1 MQTVL
6 PDLPPLPRILAGPIL
21 RRVTV
26 DSANVWLAT
35 SRECHL
41 ELRILD
47 GNGTLISKPPA
58 PRFTQAPLPAAN
70 WQLGAQLWFTLL
82 TALPL
87 SDVGAFPSDALL
99 HYEII
104 DQDTQE
110 PLDLGDVCLQGA
122 SHPSFFI
129 PSQLG
134 VIAYGSCRKTHGLA
148 FNDDGT
154 LQHKDSLALLTD
166 QLEDTQHDLNQRPA
180 MLFLVGDQIYADDVL
195 PELMTYLQALAVQLM
210 GKNIPLPDGNDV
222 CSINTP
228 ALIASF
234 KKDCGLTSNSQH
246 AHVLSFGEYA
256 ALYLVTFG
264 NRVGFHYSVPRQH
277 LTHFSNDDIDDIE
290 RLSLQTFLESQP
302 QARKAFANTVTY
314 MNFDDHD
321 ITDDWNLNRSWYDKL
336 SGSANGTRVIANGLA
351 AYWAFQGWGNNPDN
365 YSDRFIHIIKD
376 HLDDPDDAHKCTEF
390 DFHLWKFRRWSF
402 VLPTTPPIF
411 VMDSRTQRDFGRN
424 NQPPQL
430 LDRYALDAMRGEW
443 LNIANQAQTPIFITG
458 TPVFGFSSIEW
469 LQDFLYRIGVVLGGF
484 TGLFSAS
491 SMDVES
497 WVANRRGFAFFLD
510 TLLMRMKLNNVTFL
524 SGDVHYSFAN
534 RADYSNR
541 SNLHEPQSDTNNWR
555 YSPTLQCLQ
564 LTSSAMRNTPQS
576 GRWLETFLANWIVKV
591 RLGACSPETL
601 PWWERVFF
609 WRFFRYNTWIAE
621 VKGIPGQ
628 PDARQ
633 PFKPWW
639 KIFLLWRVVKI
650 KNWRATLHLDLNWIT
665 SRPNVALVYLQ
676 NGEVVKQVLLSG
688 DARENNLTYAIPK
701 FPENTNNHPNTP
713 PHR

>member
-1 MQTVL
+1 MQYTL

-35 SRECHL
+35 SSECHL

-47 GNGTLISKPPA
+47 ANGALISQPPA
-58 PRFTQAPLPAAN
+58 LPFNQAPSTPAN
-70 WQLGAQLWFTLL
+70 WQLGAQLWVTLL
-82 TALPL
+82 KALPL
-87 SDVGAFPSDALL
+87 SDAGAFPTDTLL
-99 HYEII
+99 SYAII
-104 DQDTQE
+104 DKDIQQ
-110 PLDLGDVCLQGA
+110 PLDLSDVCLQGA
-122 SHPSFFI
+122 IHPSFYI

-134 VIAYGSCRKTHGLA
+134 VIAYGSCRKAHGLA
-148 FNDDGT
+148 FNDDGKV
-154 LQHKDSLALLTD
+154 QHKDSLALLTD
-166 QLEDTQHDLNQRPA
+166 QLADTQHDLSQRPA

-210 GKNIPLPDGNDV
+210 GKSIPLPDGSDAY
-222 CSINTP
+222 SITP
-228 ALIASF
+228 QERMAF
-234 KKDCGLTSNSQH
+234 KVKCGFTSSSKY
-246 AHVLSFGEYA
+246 AHLLSFGEFA
-256 ALYLVTFG
+256 ALYLVMFG
-264 NRVGFHYSVPRQH
+264 NRVGFQYRAKHQH
-277 LTHFSNDDIDDIE
+277 LTHFSADDSEEIE
-290 RLSLQTFLESQP
+290 RLSLQTFINSQP

-321 ITDDWNLNRSWYDKL
+321 ITDDWNLNRSWYDTL
-336 SGSANGTRVIANGLA
+336 SSSANGTRVISNGLA
-351 AYWAFQGWGNNPDN
+351 AYWAFQSWGNNPDN
-365 YSDRFIHIIKD
+365 YADRFIHVIKD
-376 HLDDPDDAHKCTEF
+376 HLDDPADRHKCAEF
-390 DFHLWKFRRWSF
+390 DFRLWKFRRWSF

-411 VMDSRTQRDFGRN
+411 VMDSRTQRDFGSN
-424 NQPPQL
+424 NEPPQL
-430 LDRYALDAMRGEW
+430 MDRYALDEMRGEW
-443 LNIANQAQTPIFITG
+443 LNIANPQQTPIFITG

-469 LQDFLYRIGVVLGGF
+469 LQDFLYHIGVLLGGF

-510 TLLMRMKLNNVTFL
+510 TLLMRMGLNKVTIL

-541 SNLHEPQSDTNNWR
+541 SNLVEPQSATNNWR

-576 GRWLETFLANWIVKV
+576 GRWLETFLANWAVKV
-591 RLGACSPETL
+591 RLGPCSPETL

-609 WRFFRYNTWIAE
+609 WRFFRYNTWAVE
-621 VKGIPGQ
+621 VNGIPGQ
-628 PDARQ
+628 TDQ
-633 PFKPWW
+633 PQPLKPWW
-639 KIFLLWRVVKI
+639 KIFLFWRVIEI
-650 KNWRATLHLDLNWIT
+650 KNWRPTLRTDLNWIT

-688 DARENNLTYAIPK
+688 DARENNLTYAIPAD
-701 FPENTNNHPNTP
+701 TP
-713 PHR
+713 